1 MDNQK
6 IEFDGQKIVDFFK
19 TELTAIRT
27 GRASPLLVESLKVD
41 YYGTKTP
48 LIQLASIN
56 VPEPKMIVIQPWD
69 RNIIKEIE
77 KAIQTSDLGLNPVN
91 EGNIIRLVLPPMTEE
106 RRLELVKIIHQKVES
121 ARIKIRNLR
130 EEQIKKYKKQKDDG
144 DIGEDVFYRL
154 QEELQQIVEGSNEKI
169 KELAED
175 KEKDVMT
182 I

>member
-6 IEFDGQKIVDFFK
+6 IEFEGQKIVDFFK
-19 TELTAIRT
+19 AELLTVRT
-27 GRASPLLVESLKVD
+27 GRASPVLVENLKVD

-56 VPEPKMIVIQPWD
+56 IPEPKMIVIQPWD

-77 KAIQTSDLGLNPVN
+77 KAIQASDLGLNPVN
-91 EGNIIRLVLPPMTEE
+91 EGNIIRLIIPLMTEE

-130 EEQIKKYKKQKDDG
+130 EDQIKQYKKQKEAG
-144 DIGEDVFYRL
+144 EIGEDALYRI
-154 QEELQQIVEGSNEKI
+154 QEELQKTVEEFNRMI
-169 KELAED
+169 KDLAEE